1 LAAFVLVIS
10 RIYLRVPGPATQSP
24 RLQCTS
30 TVAAVREGRRMK
42 KPETLGDKMWRS
54 GANGSRRSP
63 PHWSTRY
70 RGVLLV
76 SLVPVLLILCVL
88 ALVPRRSPLPYDR
101 PLGLKHVQDH
111 DAGFKY
117 AVVFDAGS
125 TGSRVHIF
133 KFKEASNG
141 LELVH
146 DTFQQ
151 LKPGLSAYADDPSKA
166 AESLVPLLDTVVRT
180 VPEVLQASTPL
191 SLKATAGLRLLPGD
205 KADKILAAVTTLM
218 HRYKFKMAANA
229 PTIPDHSP
237 QSVPAM
243 LGCTGWGGSTC
254 HSFHV
259 LNAGQDEGA
268 FAWLTLNY
276 LLERLGKG
284 PSATVSAIDLGG
296 GSVQEAFAMTD
307 EEAKAAPKG
316 YLGYGLMAGRSKVM
330 EQVNATQGSHPCF
343 TKGGDT
349 VYKYAG
355 KEFAIKA
362 NKSHGQRCMNISTQA
377 LGVAAACGAAV
388 EQCTFSG
395 AWRGK
400 ARYGAAYYVSSYFWD
415 RAVDSGIITDS
426 SALTWPTT
434 PEMYATKAAE
444 SCSKTDLTDLLATH
458 KGLAPDTAPFLCL
471 DLSYCHQL
479 LTAGFKL
486 AGNQPIT

>member
-1 LAAFVLVIS
+1 
-10 RIYLRVPGPATQSP
+10 
-24 RLQCTS
+24 
-30 TVAAVREGRRMK
+30 MK
-42 KPETLGDKMWRS
+42 KPETLGDKMW
-54 GANGSRRSP
+54 
-63 PHWSTRY
+63 RY

-101 PLGLKHVQDH
+101 PLGVKHVQDH

-229 PTIPDHSP
+229 VSIMD
-237 QSVPAM
+237 
-243 LGCTGWGGSTC
+243 
-254 HSFHV
+254 
-259 LNAGQDEGA
+259 GQDEGA

-316 YLGYGLMAGRSKVM
+316 YTVKLKGAGTTYTVYVHSYLGYGLMAGRSKVM

-486 AGNQPIT
+486 AGNQPITLVKQISYKGQNIEASWALGAAVNDLSAT